1 MSLFG
6 KIHYVLRNYSMSKR
20 FLIAVIFLAF
30 SFANYSFAD
39 IPKLNK
45 LIENKG
51 YLEAKKIVDQL
62 IDSDKDNPQLLFLNG
77 VLLSELGQTD
87 DAINVFE
94 SLTKSHPALPE
105 PYNNLAVLY
114 AQNGDFDLAKIALE
128 KSIKT
133 HPSYATAHINLGD
146 LYTRM
151 ASESYNQ
158 ALQIDKSNKNA
169 KTKLSL
175 IKKLFNFQPINK
187 NIALT
192 DDISQKPQS
201 FQEIKDIEVSV
212 NEKIFVMIDNWKN
225 AWMNQN
231 FDQYIGYY
239 STNFKNNK
247 GMDLEQWKQFR
258 KPRVINKPSINLKL
272 ENIEISKNNNLFSVS
287 FTQIYQSGSIDST
300 TKKTLLIELVD
311 NQLKIVNEIS

>member
-1 MSLFG
+1 
-6 KIHYVLRNYSMSKR
+6 MSKR
-20 FLIAVIFLAF
+20 FLIAVLFSVLAF
-30 SFANYSFAD
+30 SHYSFAD
-39 IPKLNK
+39 ISKLNK
-45 LIENKG
+45 LIEEKD
-51 YLEAKKIVDQL
+51 YLAAKKIVEQL
-62 IDSDKDNPQLLFLNG
+62 LDSDKENPQLLFIDG
-77 VLLSELGQTD
+77 VLLSELGEID
-87 DAINVFE
+87 KAINVFV

-114 AQNGDFDLAKIALE
+114 AQNGNFDLAKTALE

-187 NIALT
+187 NIVLAEDT
-192 DDISQKPQS
+192 EQKTQS
-201 FQEIKDIEVSV
+201 FNEIKNKENII

-225 AWMNQN
+225 AWMSQN

-239 STNFKNNK
+239 SDNFKNNK
-247 GMDLEQWKQFR
+247 GMDLEKWKQFR

-272 ENIEISKNNNLFSVS
+272 ENIEISKNKNLYSVS
-287 FTQIYQSGSIDST
+287 FTQIYKSGDIDST
-300 TKKTLLIELVD
+300 TKKTLLIESID
-311 NQLKIVNEIS
+311 DQLKIVNEIS

>member
-1 MSLFG
+1 
-6 KIHYVLRNYSMSKR
+6 MSKR
-20 FLIAVIFLAF
+20 FLIAVLLFVLAF
-30 SFANYSFAD
+30 SHYSFAD
-39 IPKLNK
+39 ISQLNK
-45 LIENKG
+45 LIEEKK
-51 YLEAKKIVDQL
+51 YAKAKEIVEQL
-62 IDSDKDNPQLLFLNG
+62 LDSDKENPQLLFIDG
-77 VLLSELGQTD
+77 VLLSELGEID
-87 DAINVFE
+87 NAINVFV
-94 SLTKSHPALPE
+94 SLTKSHPTLPE

-114 AQNGDFDLAKIALE
+114 AQSGNFDLARTALE

-133 HPSYATAHINLGD
+133 HPSYATAHVNLGD

-187 NIALT
+187 NIVLAQDAKKT
-192 DDISQKPQS
+192 QS
-201 FQEIKDIEVSV
+201 FNEVKNKEEDI

-225 AWMNQN
+225 AWVSQN

-239 STNFKNNK
+239 SDNFKNNK
-247 GMDLEQWKQFR
+247 GMDIEKWKQFR
-258 KPRVINKPSINLKL
+258 KPRIVNKPSINIKL
-272 ENIEISKNNNLFSVS
+272 ENIEISKNKNLFSVS
-287 FTQIYQSGSIDST
+287 FIQIYQSGNIDST

-311 NQLKIVNEIS
+311 NHLKIVNEIS

>member
-1 MSLFG
+1 
-6 KIHYVLRNYSMSKR
+6 MSKR
-20 FLIAVIFLAF
+20 FLIAVLFFVFAF
-30 SFANYSFAD
+30 SHYSFAD
-39 IPKLNK
+39 ISNLNK
-45 LIENKG
+45 LIEEKD
-51 YLEAKKIVDQL
+51 YSEAKKIVEQL
-62 IDSDKDNPQLLFLNG
+62 LSSDKENPQLLFING
-77 VLLSELGQTD
+77 VLLSELGEID
-87 DAINVFE
+87 NAINVFI

-114 AQNGDFDLAKIALE
+114 AQNGNFDLAKTALE

-187 NIALT
+187 NIVLT
-192 DDISQKPQS
+192 EESEQKTQS
-201 FQEIKDIEVSV
+201 FNEIKNKENII

-225 AWMNQN
+225 AWMSQD
-231 FDQYIGYY
+231 FDKYIGYY
-239 STNFKNNK
+239 SDNFKNNK
-247 GMDLEQWKQFR
+247 GMDLEKWKQFR
-258 KPRVINKPSINLKL
+258 KPRIINKPSINLKL
-272 ENIEISKNNNLFSVS
+272 ENIEISKNKNLYSVS
-287 FTQIYQSGSIDST
+287 FTQIYQSGDIDST
-300 TKKTLLIELVD
+300 TKKTLLIELMD
-311 NQLKIVNEIS
+311 DQLKIVNEIS

>member
-1 MSLFG
+1 MT
-6 KIHYVLRNYSMSKR
+6 KR
-20 FLIAVIFLAF
+20 FLIAVLLFVFAF
-30 SFANYSFAD
+30 SYHSFAD
-39 IPKLNK
+39 ISQLNK
-45 LIENKG
+45 LIEEKK
-51 YLEAKKIVDQL
+51 YAEAKEIVEQL
-62 IDSDKDNPQLLFLNG
+62 LDSDKENPQLLFIDG
-77 VLLSELGQTD
+77 VLLSELGEID
-87 DAINVFE
+87 NAINVFV
-94 SLTKSHPALPE
+94 SLTKSHPTLPE

-114 AQNGDFDLAKIALE
+114 AQSGNFDLARTALE

-133 HPSYATAHINLGD
+133 HPSYATAHVNLGD

-187 NIALT
+187 NIVIAQDAKKTQSLNEVKNKEE
-192 DDISQKPQS
+192 DI
-201 FQEIKDIEVSV
+201 

-225 AWMNQN
+225 AWVGQN

-239 STNFKNNK
+239 SDNFKNNK
-247 GMDLEQWKQFR
+247 GMDIEKWKQFR
-258 KPRVINKPSINLKL
+258 KPRIVNKPSINIKL
-272 ENIEISKNNNLFSVS
+272 ENIEISRNKNLFSVS
-287 FTQIYQSGSIDST
+287 FIQIYQSGNIDST

-311 NQLKIVNEIS
+311 NHLKIVNEIS

>member
-1 MSLFG
+1 
-6 KIHYVLRNYSMSKR
+6 MSKG
-20 FLIAVIFLAF
+20 FLIAVLFSVFAF
-30 SFANYSFAD
+30 SHYSFAD
-39 IPKLNK
+39 ISKLNK
-45 LIENKG
+45 LIEDKD
-51 YLEAKKIVDQL
+51 YLEAKEIVEQL
-62 IDSDKDNPQLLFLNG
+62 LDSDKENPQLLFING
-77 VLLSELGQTD
+77 VLLSELGEID
-87 DAINVFE
+87 KAINVFV

-114 AQNGDFDLAKIALE
+114 AQSGNFDLAKTALE

-187 NIALT
+187 NIVLAEDT
-192 DDISQKPQS
+192 EQKTQS
-201 FQEIKDIEVSV
+201 LNEIKNKEDII
-212 NEKIFVMIDNWKN
+212 NENIFAMIDNWKN
-225 AWMNQN
+225 AWMSQN
-231 FDQYIGYY
+231 FDQYIRYY
-239 STNFKNNK
+239 SDNFKNNK
-247 GMDLEQWKQFR
+247 GMDLEKWKQFR

-272 ENIEISKNNNLFSVS
+272 ENIEISKNKNLYSVS
-287 FTQIYQSGSIDST
+287 FTQIYQSGDIDST
-300 TKKTLLIELVD
+300 TKKTLLIELID
-311 NQLKIVNEIS
+311 DQLKIVNEIS

>member
-1 MSLFG
+1 
-6 KIHYVLRNYSMSKR
+6 V
-20 FLIAVIFLAF
+20 
-30 SFANYSFAD
+30 
-39 IPKLNK
+39 
-45 LIENKG
+45 
-51 YLEAKKIVDQL
+51 
-62 IDSDKDNPQLLFLNG
+62 
-77 VLLSELGQTD
+77 
-87 DAINVFE
+87 

-192 DDISQKPQS
+192 EDISQKPKS

-212 NEKIFVMIDNWKN
+212 NEKIFVMIDNWKK

-258 KPRVINKPSINLKL
+258 KPRVINKPSIKLKL

>member
-1 MSLFG
+1 M
-6 KIHYVLRNYSMSKR
+6 
-20 FLIAVIFLAF
+20 
-30 SFANYSFAD
+30 
-39 IPKLNK
+39 
-45 LIENKG
+45 IEDKD
-51 YLEAKKIVDQL
+51 YLEAKKIVVQL
-62 IDSDKDNPQLLFLNG
+62 LDSDKENPQLLFISG
-77 VLLSELGQTD
+77 VLLSELGEID
-87 DAINVFE
+87 EAINVFV

-114 AQNGDFDLAKIALE
+114 AQNGNFDLAKTALE

-187 NIALT
+187 NIVLKG
-192 DDISQKPQS
+192 DSEQKSQS
-201 FQEIKDIEVSV
+201 FNEIKNKEEII
-212 NEKIFVMIDNWKN
+212 NENIFVMIDNWKN
-225 AWMNQN
+225 AWMSQN

-239 STNFKNNK
+239 SDNFKNNK
-247 GMDLEQWKQFR
+247 GMDLEKWKQFR

-272 ENIEISKNNNLFSVS
+272 ENIEISKNNNLYNVS
-287 FTQIYQSGSIDST
+287 FTQIYQSGDIDST
-300 TKKTLLIELVD
+300 TKKTLLIELID
-311 NQLKIVNEIS
+311 DQLKIVNEIS

>member
-1 MSLFG
+1 
-6 KIHYVLRNYSMSKR
+6 MSKR
-20 FLIAVIFLAF
+20 FLIAVLLFVLTF
-30 SFANYSFAD
+30 SHYSFAD
-39 IPKLNK
+39 ISKLNK
-45 LIENKG
+45 LIEEKD
-51 YLEAKKIVDQL
+51 YLNAKKIVEQL
-62 IDSDKDNPQLLFLNG
+62 LDSDKENPQLLFING
-77 VLLSELGQTD
+77 VLLSELGEID
-87 DAINVFE
+87 EAINVFV

-114 AQNGDFDLAKIALE
+114 AQNGNFDLAKTALE

-187 NIALT
+187 NIVLT
-192 DDISQKPQS
+192 EGGEQKTQS
-201 FQEIKDIEVSV
+201 SNEIKNIENII
-212 NEKIFVMIDNWKN
+212 NEKILVMIDNWKN

-239 STNFKNNK
+239 SDNFKNNK
-247 GMDLEQWKQFR
+247 EMDLEKWKQFR

-272 ENIEISKNNNLFSVS
+272 ENIEISKNKNLYNVS
-287 FTQIYQSGSIDST
+287 FTQIYQSGDINST
-300 TKKTLLIELVD
+300 TKKTLLIELID
-311 NQLKIVNEIS
+311 DQLKIVNEIS

>member
-1 MSLFG
+1 
-6 KIHYVLRNYSMSKR
+6 MSKR
-20 FLIAVIFLAF
+20 FLIAVLF
-30 SFANYSFAD
+30 SVFTFSHYSFAD
-39 IPKLNK
+39 ISKLNK
-45 LIENKG
+45 LIEDKD
-51 YLEAKKIVDQL
+51 YLEAKKIVEQL
-62 IDSDKDNPQLLFLNG
+62 LDSDKENPQLLFIDG
-77 VLLSELGQTD
+77 VLLSELGEID
-87 DAINVFE
+87 EAINVFV

-114 AQNGDFDLAKIALE
+114 AQNGNFDLAKTALE

-133 HPSYATAHINLGD
+133 HPSYATAHVNLGD

-187 NIALT
+187 NIVLT
-192 DDISQKPQS
+192 ENIEQKSQS
-201 FQEIKDIEVSV
+201 FNEIKNKEEII

-225 AWMNQN
+225 AWMSQN

-239 STNFKNNK
+239 SDNFKNNK
-247 GMDLEQWKQFR
+247 GMDLEKWKQFR

-272 ENIEISKNNNLFSVS
+272 ENIEISKNKNLYSVS
-287 FTQIYQSGSIDST
+287 FKQIYQSGDIDST

-311 NQLKIVNEIS
+311 DQLKIVNEIS

>member
-1 MSLFG
+1 
-6 KIHYVLRNYSMSKR
+6 MSKR
-20 FLIAVIFLAF
+20 FLIAVLFFVFAF
-30 SFANYSFAD
+30 SHYSFAD
-39 IPKLNK
+39 ITKLNK
-45 LIENKG
+45 LIEEKD
-51 YLEAKKIVDQL
+51 YLEAKKIVEQL
-62 IDSDKDNPQLLFLNG
+62 LDTDKENPQLLFIEG
-77 VLLSELGQTD
+77 VLLSELGETD
-87 DAINVFE
+87 KAIDMFE

-114 AQNGDFDLAKIALE
+114 AQNGNFDLARIALE

-133 HPSYATAHINLGD
+133 HPSYATAHVNLGD

-175 IKKLFNFQPINK
+175 VKKLFNFQPIDK
-187 NIALT
+187 NMLIAEKT
-192 DDISQKPQS
+192 SKYPES
-201 FQEIKDIEVSV
+201 IEKVKNTEKSI
-212 NEKIFVMIDNWKN
+212 NEKIFEMINNWKN
-225 AWMNQN
+225 AWMSQN

-239 STNFKNNK
+239 SDNFKNNK
-247 GMDLEQWKQFR
+247 GMDLEKWRQFR

-272 ENIEISKNNNLFSVS
+272 ENIEISKNKNLYSVS
-287 FTQIYQSGSIDST
+287 FTQIYQSGDIDST

>member
-1 MSLFG
+1 MT
-6 KIHYVLRNYSMSKR
+6 KR
-20 FLIAVIFLAF
+20 FLIAVLLFVFAF
-30 SFANYSFAD
+30 SYHSFAD
-39 IPKLNK
+39 ISQLNK
-45 LIENKG
+45 LIEEKK
-51 YLEAKKIVDQL
+51 YAEAKVIVEQL
-62 IDSDKDNPQLLFLNG
+62 LDSDKENPQLLFISG
-77 VLLSELGQTD
+77 VLLSELGEID
-87 DAINVFE
+87 NAINVFV
-94 SLTKSHPALPE
+94 SLTKSHPTLPE

-114 AQNGDFDLAKIALE
+114 AQSGNFDLARSALE

-133 HPSYATAHINLGD
+133 HPSYATAHVNLGD

-187 NIALT
+187 NIVLAQDAKKT
-192 DDISQKPQS
+192 QS
-201 FQEIKDIEVSV
+201 FNEVKNKEEDI

-225 AWMNQN
+225 AWVSQN

-239 STNFKNNK
+239 SDNFKNNK
-247 GMDLEQWKQFR
+247 GMDIEKWKQFR
-258 KPRVINKPSINLKL
+258 KPRIVNKPSINIKL
-272 ENIEISKNNNLFSVS
+272 ENIEITKNKNLFNVS
-287 FTQIYQSGSIDST
+287 FIQIYQSGNIDST

-311 NQLKIVNEIS
+311 NHLKIVNEIS

>member
-1 MSLFG
+1 
-6 KIHYVLRNYSMSKR
+6 MSKR

-30 SFANYSFAD
+30 NFANYSFAD

-45 LIENKG
+45 LIEDKD

-62 IDSDKDNPQLLFLNG
+62 IDSDNDNPQLLFING
-77 VLLSELGQTD
+77 VLLSELGQID
-87 DAINVFE
+87 DAINVFV

-192 DDISQKPQS
+192 EDISQKPKS

-212 NEKIFVMIDNWKN
+212 NEKILVMIDNWKN

-258 KPRVINKPSINLKL
+258 KPRVINKPSIKLKL

>member
-1 MSLFG
+1 
-6 KIHYVLRNYSMSKR
+6 MSKR
-20 FLIAVIFLAF
+20 FLIAVLFSVIAF
-30 SFANYSFAD
+30 SHYSFAD
-39 IPKLNK
+39 ISKLNK
-45 LIENKG
+45 LIEEKD
-51 YLEAKKIVDQL
+51 YLEAKKIVEHL
-62 IDSDKDNPQLLFLNG
+62 LDSDKENPQLLFING
-77 VLLSELGQTD
+77 VLLSELGEID
-87 DAINVFE
+87 SAINVFV

-114 AQNGDFDLAKIALE
+114 AQNGNFDLAKTALE

-187 NIALT
+187 NIVLNQDT
-192 DDISQKPQS
+192 EQKTQS
-201 FQEIKDIEVSV
+201 FNETKNKENII

-225 AWMNQN
+225 AWMSQN

-239 STNFKNNK
+239 SDNFKNNK
-247 GMDLEQWKQFR
+247 GMDLEKWKQFR

-272 ENIEISKNNNLFSVS
+272 ENIEISKNKNLYSVS
-287 FTQIYQSGSIDST
+287 FTQIYKSGDIDST
-300 TKKTLLIELVD
+300 TKKTLLIELID
-311 NQLKIVNEIS
+311 DQLKIVNEIS

>member
-1 MSLFG
+1 
-6 KIHYVLRNYSMSKR
+6 
-20 FLIAVIFLAF
+20 
-30 SFANYSFAD
+30 
-39 IPKLNK
+39 
-45 LIENKG
+45 
-51 YLEAKKIVDQL
+51 
-62 IDSDKDNPQLLFLNG
+62 
-77 VLLSELGQTD
+77 
-87 DAINVFE
+87 
-94 SLTKSHPALPE
+94 
-105 PYNNLAVLY
+105 
-114 AQNGDFDLAKIALE
+114 
-128 KSIKT
+128 
-133 HPSYATAHINLGD
+133 
-146 LYTRM
+146 
-151 ASESYNQ
+151 
-158 ALQIDKSNKNA
+158 
-169 KTKLSL
+169 L

-192 DDISQKPQS
+192 EDISQKPKS

-212 NEKIFVMIDNWKN
+212 NEKIFVMIDNWKK

-258 KPRVINKPSINLKL
+258 KPRVINKPSIKLKL